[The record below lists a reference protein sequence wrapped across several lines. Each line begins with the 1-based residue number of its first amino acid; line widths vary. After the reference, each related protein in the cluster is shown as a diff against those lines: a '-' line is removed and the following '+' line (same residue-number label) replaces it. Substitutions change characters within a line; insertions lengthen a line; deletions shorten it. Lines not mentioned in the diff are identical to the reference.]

1 MSDEYEGLLVCGD
14 VQIDHHW
21 YAGAR
26 PTPEASAELGTM
38 STAHEGGAALT
49 YGILS
54 AGRDNAALPE
64 DVRAKLKVAKGWNLD
79 KLEELPGSLH
89 SYALWTPYEI
99 KKSSKGGNPRVWRV
113 SKALGYGHKSP
124 ELKRQTPQALKTS
137 GEAQQPARMVII
149 DDAALGYRYELSEQR
164 WPASILNK
172 NSVPAPEW
180 IILKMARPLCQGD
193 LWWKLTTENISAG
206 KPGRKAVKRRVESYS
221 DRLIAIVSVNDI
233 RREDAQVSA
242 GISWERTASE
252 LAWELWNNP
261 RLSGLLKCK
270 HLIVALQAEG
280 AFWVSREDGRLL
292 WRLILDP
299 RHMEREWEQETMEG
313 RVFGGMSCITAAAA
327 TYLMLPDEQV
337 MTDAEK
343 KKNLENVADGK
354 PPLRF
359 STAQRVERGIHA
371 GLSASRHLFT
381 LGHGFVDAPESALR
395 EMPGNGQGEREVTQ
409 LRPEPSFP
417 YADVM
422 AEILN
427 TAGKHTYYTVTVP
440 APEEQRQPKTW
451 RLLEGAPLEKDAKP
465 VPLYGIARR
474 IALFGMAEL
483 QGIPV
488 DVFGNFITA
497 DQGEIEAL
505 RSIGRIIQQYRD
517 DRGATKPLSIG
528 VFGPP
533 GAGKSFAVKQLAKQ
547 LLGDA
552 TNMLEFNLSQL
563 RSADELSG
571 AFHQVRDEVLRGSIP
586 VVFWDEFDCR
596 SYEWLKHLLAP
607 MQDGTFLEGQVTH
620 PIGKC
625 IFVFAGGTCHRG
637 EEFWSDSS
645 ENTDSKE
652 EKERIERLR
661 LCKVPDFASRL
672 SACLNVIGP
681 NRRETDDKDDVAD
694 ICFPVRRALM
704 IRGLLRLKPDQLLD
718 IDRVLLTALL
728 KVPKYLNGSR
738 SLEKLLAAL
747 RAGGNGRIS
756 RADLPPPQIL
766 GLHVDT
772 AAFYKI
778 MDNQLHFQRMA
789 PELAPLIH
797 ESYRA
802 EEKKKG
808 NKVTWDFPYD
818 DLPAHVKDSNIAAA
832 FRMYELAEMA
842 GLQIVGDEEAAAS
855 GKQTSETE
863 VHKILN
869 SQIERLAAEEHEGWM
884 LQKYLNAYKEGTERK
899 EEERR
904 HTALVPYA
912 ELSEE
917 DRDKDRSNVRK
928 MPAQLKEMKYRLVK
942 PD

>member
-1 MSDEYEGLLVCGD
+1 MPDEHKSLLVCGD

-26 PTPEASAELGTM
+26 PTPEAAAELGTM

-49 YGILS
+49 YGILR
-54 AGRDNAALPE
+54 AGQDCANVSK
-64 DVRAKLKVAKGWNLD
+64 DIRAKFRVSKGWNLD
-79 KLEELPGSLH
+79 RPEELPASLH
-89 SYALWTPYEI
+89 SYALWAPYEI
-99 KKSSKGGNPRVWRV
+99 KKSSKGDNPRVWRV

-124 ELKRQTPQALKTS
+124 ELKRQTPPALKTS
-137 GEAQQPARMVII
+137 DAAQQPARIVIV
-149 DDAALGYRYELSEQR
+149 DDAALGYRYELSKQR
-164 WPASILNK
+164 WPASIF
-172 NSVPAPEW
+172 NSNNVPAPEW

-193 LWWKLTTENISAG
+193 LWWKLTIEKIAKG
-206 KPGRKAVKRRVESYS
+206 KPGRNAAKRGAESYS
-221 DRLIAIVSVNDI
+221 DQLISVISVNDI

-252 LAWELWNNP
+252 LAWELKNNP
-261 RLSGLLKCK
+261 RLSGLLKCR
-270 HLIVALQAEG
+270 HLIIALQAEG
-280 AFWVSREDGRLL
+280 AFWVRREGDTHL

-299 RHMEREWEQETMEG
+299 RHMEREWEGKNMEG
-313 RVFGGMSCITAAAA
+313 RVFGGLSCITAAVA
-327 TYLMLPDEQV
+327 TYLMLPDEQIK
-337 MTDAEK
+337 TDAEK
-343 KKNLENVADGK
+343 KKDSENKQLGE
-354 PPLRF
+354 PPPCL
-359 STAQRVERGIHA
+359 SAAQRVERGIHA
-371 GLSASRHLFT
+371 GLSAARHLFT
-381 LGHGFVDAPESALR
+381 LGHGFVDPRRPAPAETPGKKHGEPEKSPPAPE
-395 EMPGNGQGEREVTQ
+395 PC
-409 LRPEPSFP
+409 FP

-422 AEILN
+422 AEILSA
-427 TAGKHTYYTVTVP
+427 TRKHTYYTVTVP
-440 APEEQRQPKTW
+440 APDEQRLPRTW

-488 DVFGNFITA
+488 DVFGKFITA

-505 RSIGRIIQQYRD
+505 RSIGRLIQQYRD
-517 DRGATKPLSIG
+517 DQGATKPLSIG

-533 GAGKSFAVKQLAKQ
+533 GAGKSFAVKQLAKE

-552 TNMLEFNLSQL
+552 ANMLEFNLSQL
-563 RSADELSG
+563 HSADELSG

-596 SYEWLKHLLAP
+596 SFEWLKHLLAP

-625 IFVFAGGTCHRG
+625 IFVFAGGTCHRA
-637 EEFWSDSS
+637 EDFWSDSS
-645 ENTDSKE
+645 EDADSKE
-652 EKERIERLR
+652 EKERVGKLR

-681 NRRETDDKDDVAD
+681 NRRETGAKDGGVD

-728 KVPKYLNGSR
+728 KTPKYLNGSR
-738 SLEKLLAAL
+738 SLEKLLASL

-772 AAFYKI
+772 TAFYRI

-789 PELAPLIH
+789 PELAPSIH
-797 ESYRA
+797 ENYRA
-802 EEKKKG
+802 EETKKK
-808 NKVTWDFPYD
+808 NKVTWDRPYD
-818 DLPAHVKDSNIAAA
+818 ELPDHVKDSNIAAA

-842 GLQIVGDEEAAAS
+842 GLQIVGEEEATAS
-855 GKQTSETE
+855 GKQTNEKE
-863 VHKILN
+863 VIKILN
-869 SQIERLAAEEHEGWM
+869 SQMERLAAEEHEGWM
-884 LQKYLNAYKEGTERK
+884 FQKYLNAYKEGTERK

-904 HTALVPYA
+904 HNALVPYA

-917 DRDKDRSNVRK
+917 DRERDRNNVRQ
-928 MPAQLKEMKYRLVK
+928 MPAQLKKMKYRLVK
-942 PD
+942 PE